1 MHTRAPQ
8 NRGFTLIELLVVIAI
23 IAILIGLLLPAVQK
37 VREAA
42 ARMSCSNNLKQVGL
56 AVHNYAS
63 ANSDKLPGL
72 SPYNVG
78 GNPTFYDTF
87 WGQLLPYM
95 EQANLYSQIPALGG
109 NIYNLTTQVVKPYT
123 CPSDTTLSAGL
134 MANGQYANQYAGTSY
149 APNWQMFGA
158 SSQTIT
164 ITGGTVT
171 TYLARYTIGNIPDG
185 TSNTV
190 GVAERFASFP
200 AFATTPTPGFGN
212 SPWLPYTISTTAQP
226 FYNYSSFFADPN
238 YLPSATAPTYQPQVS
253 ARPATANPYSPSSAH
268 AGSLQVALMDGSVR
282 GVTSG
287 VSALTWSYAVF
298 PADGNPMPSDW

>member
-1 MHTRAPQ
+1 MLTRAPRS
-8 NRGFTLIELLVVIAI
+8 RGFTLIELLVVIAI

-42 ARMSCSNNLKQVGL
+42 ARMSCSNNLKQIGL

-63 ANSDKLPGL
+63 ANQDKLPGL
-72 SPYNVG
+72 SPYTATG
-78 GNPTFYDTF
+78 SSPTFDTF

-95 EQANLYSQIPALGG
+95 EQGNIYALVAGAP
-109 NIYNLTTQVVKPYT
+109 IYNLTTQVVKPYT

-134 MANGQYANQYAGTSY
+134 MANGGFANQYAGTSY
-149 APNWQMFGA
+149 APNYQMYGA
-158 SSQTIT
+158 VVNSVAGG
-164 ITGGTVT
+164 GGTVS
-171 TYLARYTIGNIPDG
+171 TYTAKYTIGNIPDG

-190 GVAERFASFP
+190 SVAERFASFP
-200 AFATTPTPGFGN
+200 AFTSNGN
-212 SPWLPYTISTTAQP
+212 SPWLPYTLNTGSTL
-226 FYNYSSFFADPN
+226 FYPYSSYFADPN

-253 ARPATANPYSPSSAH
+253 ARPVSANPYSPSSAH

-282 GVTSG
+282 GITSG

-298 PADGNPMPSDW
+298 PADGFPMPSDW